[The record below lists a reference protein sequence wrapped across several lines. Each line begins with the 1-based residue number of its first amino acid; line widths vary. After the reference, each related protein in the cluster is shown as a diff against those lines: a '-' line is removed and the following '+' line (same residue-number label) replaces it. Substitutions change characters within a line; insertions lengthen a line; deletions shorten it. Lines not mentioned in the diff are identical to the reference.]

1 MTEWWRIKTRGCH
14 LSFFC
19 NTRRKDEFTWERF
32 SNTKVDKR
40 VLYYI
45 CVPFRTEISHPYAY
59 HFKNSSRSR
68 SHKSG
73 LDYTKIVIIN
83 KSEYIDNKDAVVDRD
98 EFVETISNI
107 RRIRREALEFVEDYV
122 AHMQNV
128 KCLQVQEFNRRYQYS
143 PLKYFHKELGIWI
156 KSQSMIEYIRM
167 WSDNHAL
174 YFCEEK
180 GKWT

>member
-1 MTEWWRIKTRGCH
+1 MNLPESDFQILRLTKE
-14 LSFFC
+14 FY
-19 NTRRKDEFTWERF
+19 NTYPNPPYVEILK
-32 SNTKVDKR
+32 KDKR
-40 VLYYI
+40 AYNCILFQTHYDYYI

-59 HFKNSSRSR
+59 HFKNSSRAR

-107 RRIRREALEFVEDYV
+107 RRIKREALEFVEDYV

-143 PLKYFHKELGIWI
+143 PLKYFHKELGI
-156 KSQSMIEYIRM
+156 
-167 WSDNHAL
+167 
-174 YFCEEK
+174 
-180 GKWT
+180 